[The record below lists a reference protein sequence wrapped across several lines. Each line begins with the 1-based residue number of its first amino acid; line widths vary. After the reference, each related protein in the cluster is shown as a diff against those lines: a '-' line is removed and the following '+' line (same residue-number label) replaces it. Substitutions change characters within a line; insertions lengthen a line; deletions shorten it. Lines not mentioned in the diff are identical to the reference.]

1 MEEPVIRVRK
11 PKYPSFIEFTV
22 WGEAIPKARAR
33 VVHNKKGDKDAGT
46 HAFTPK
52 TTVEWEASIFGQ
64 ALAHKPPY
72 PWQDGIALGVL
83 FFKRIPKSFN
93 KYKTALAE
101 EGKIRPKGARDDL
114 DNLVK
119 ALKDA
124 FKGITWLD
132 DGQVIEYCEVN
143 GKRFGKYYSNTPRVE
158 VRVEF
163 LKDED

>member
-1 MEEPVIRVRK
+1 MDEVIRVRK
-11 PKYPSFIEFTV
+11 PKYPEYIEFTI
-22 WGEAIPKARAR
+22 WGESIPKARAR
-33 VVHNKKGDKDAGT
+33 VVQNKKGDKESGV

-72 PWQDGIALGVL
+72 PYQGAIALGVL
-83 FFKRIPKSFN
+83 FFKRIPKGFN
-93 KYKTALAE
+93 KYKTTLAE

-114 DNLVK
+114 DNLMK

-132 DGQVIEYCEVN
+132 DGQVVEYCDIG
-143 GKRFGKYYSNTPRVE
+143 GKRTGKYYSNSPRAE

-163 LKDED
+163 LKEDE